1 MENLSV
7 QQMQQMN
14 LVPQT
19 KIQSTEIKLIKS
31 NSTSDGENEDFA
43 SVERTPS
50 RNKVVHHQV
59 ASNSN
64 CNSGRKLG
72 TSPFGLKGMTK
83 LHSQK

>member
-19 KIQSTEIKLIKS
+19 KIQSTEIKMIKS
-31 NSTSDGENEDFA
+31 NSTSEADNEDFA

-50 RNKVVHHQV
+50 RNKVVHQV
-59 ASNSN
+59 ANSTSNH
-64 CNSGRKLG
+64 
-72 TSPFGLKGMTK
+72 
-83 LHSQK
+83 LHP